1 MKNWKTSLLGFI
13 AATILLAT
21 SKGYI
26 DTDTAAFIGSIVTLL
41 FGIVSSDGSVSS
53 KEIVAREEE
62 ANGLIGTRPNDR

>member
-26 DTDTAAFIGSIVTLL
+26 DTDAAAFIGSIVTLL

-53 KEIVAREEE
+53 KEIVASEEE
-62 ANGLIGTRPNDR
+62 VNGLIGTRPNDR